1 MTQHNTEQLLKRIE
15 ELEAIIK
22 PIIGS
27 SKYIFSKDIRIWDG
41 ANIIVAPGTGT
52 RIGTA
57 GGASGQKIGFF
68 NAPPVV
74 QQTGVAVSAAG
85 IHAALVNLGLITA

>member
-1 MTQHNTEQLLKRIE
+1 MTQHSEIELKKRIE
-15 ELEAIIK
+15 ELEAIIR

-27 SKYIFSKDIRIWDG
+27 SKYVFSKDIRIWDG
-41 ANIIVAPGTGT
+41 ANIILAPGTGT
-52 RIGTA
+52 KIGTI

-74 QQTGVAVSAAG
+74 QQTGVAVSAVG